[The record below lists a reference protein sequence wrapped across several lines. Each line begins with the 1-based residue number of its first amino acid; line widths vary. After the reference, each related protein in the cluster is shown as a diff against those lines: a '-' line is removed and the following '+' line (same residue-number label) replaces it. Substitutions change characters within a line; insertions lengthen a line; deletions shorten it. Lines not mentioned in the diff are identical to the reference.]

1 MADIFQQSL
10 TYWQITYARF
20 DLLMLYVSVCID
32 MWTGRCECLF
42 SYIEEY
48 KNKLN
53 LHHTTQIEHTCTFKG
68 RSHLQM
74 YRYILYI
81 YLKQYKT
88 SL

>member
-1 MADIFQQSL
+1 
-10 TYWQITYARF
+10 
-20 DLLMLYVSVCID
+20 MLYVSVCID

-53 LHHTTQIEHTCTFKG
+53 LHHMTQIEHTCTFKG

-74 YRYILYI
+74 YRYIYTYI
-81 YLKQYKT
+81 FEAIQDKFININIKN
-88 SL
+88 S